1 MNLKNLFHI
10 SVVILILSNSCRQEA
25 VQQALQSKLI
35 IRLNSDSSSLE
46 LAGLASPVL
55 EELKS
60 DSLPDSLWT
69 NFFAVYEDIN
79 DPEMRDLQPAIEGV
93 YSIEGELIRF
103 KPKINFRR
111 NHLYFAR
118 CYTKLLLQDAEDLIE
133 TRELFISDG
142 CIEYKFYLTQK
153 QDL

>member
-25 VQQALQSKLI
+25 VQQAFQSKLI

-60 DSLPDSLWT
+60 DSLPDSLGQISLL
-69 NFFAVYEDIN
+69 F
-79 DPEMRDLQPAIEGV
+79 M
-93 YSIEGELIRF
+93 
-103 KPKINFRR
+103 KI
-111 NHLYFAR
+111 LMIL
-118 CYTKLLLQDAEDLIE
+118 K
-133 TRELFISDG
+133 
-142 CIEYKFYLTQK
+142 
-153 QDL
+153 